1 MNNVINF
8 YWMYPDMLN
17 LHGDK
22 ANILAFGKIA
32 EKLGCTLN
40 ITKITS
46 VKEEIDFENADILFF
61 SPGEL
66 RVVRKLIERLRLD
79 IRKLED
85 FIISGKY
92 ILAIGTTGSLFS
104 KEIKTVNNETIKGL
118 DLLEMCCTERKKVIG
133 DDIYFSIDDNEQEI
147 VGSQISL
154 LDFDVIHENRLGKI
168 KYGYGNN
175 GTGTEGARAKNLIFT
190 NALGPVFV
198 KNPWW
203 TESIISDIAQKKG
216 YKTNEVPVE
225 EYELEVRSYTGIK
238 DFITSKCN

>member
-1 MNNVINF
+1 MNNNISL

-22 ANILAFGKIA
+22 ANILALGKIA
-32 EKLGCTLN
+32 ERLGCTLN

-46 VKEEIDFENADILFF
+46 VKEEIDFENADMLLF

-66 RVVRKLIERLRLD
+66 RVIRKLIERLAVD
-79 IRKLED
+79 IKKIED

-118 DLLEMCCTERKKVIG
+118 DLLEMYCTERKRIIG
-133 DDIYFSIDDNEQEI
+133 DDIYFSIDENGQEI
-147 VGSQISL
+147 IGSQISTL
-154 LDFDVIHENRLGKI
+154 NFEVMEGHRLGEI
-168 KYGYGNN
+168 KYGFGNN
-175 GTGTEGARAKNLIFT
+175 GAGAEGARAKNLIFT

-203 TESIISDIAQKKG
+203 AEAIITDIAKKKR
-216 YKTNEVPVE
+216 YEINEIPIE
-225 EYELEVRSYTGIK
+225 EYELEVRSYKAIK
-238 DFITSKCN
+238 EFIEKK